1 MTTALTIL
9 GFALGFVVAEM
20 TVAWV
25 VARMLKNNGIV
36 DIVWSAGFAP
46 LALLF
51 YFFSPARDRAWDIN
65 PRWVAIT
72 TIVVVWSLRL
82 GSHLFVRVRA
92 HHPHEDVRYAK
103 LRQEWGAATNRKMFW
118 FFQLQGALQVVLS
131 VPVMLVVLDGVPF
144 ASGMGLGLSGLIGVA
159 FWVTGL
165 LGESLADHQLARF
178 RADPTNKGKVCQTGL
193 WNYSRHP
200 NYFFEWLVWVG
211 YAVFALG
218 SPWGWLGFIAPALML
233 HFLLNVTGIPM
244 TEELSLKSKGDAYRE
259 YQRTTSAF
267 VPWFKKPDNITLPD
281 EGRLTAMRQKEDALL
296 RDAAARWSEWQSMH
310 FLLRQNLLERATGV
324 VTAERLVQWAGEA
337 VASGLNSPNL
347 CILAGLSGPDEL
359 RDAEEHYRKALAEL
373 RIQPF
378 TRELLLL
385 LRASE
390 LAQSIRDGSLEVK
403 RGVPML
409 ECILRDLNYIN
420 CLKPWLYLAESMY
433 PDGYNPMSDQQL
445 EEAAEKEATAFLNRL
460 VCSQ

>member
-20 TVAWV
+20 TLAWL

-72 TIVVVWSLRL
+72 TIVVIWSLRL

-159 FWVTGL
+159 FWATGL
-165 LGESLADHQLARF
+165 LGESLADRQLARF
-178 RADPTNKGKVCQTGL
+178 RAAPANKGKVCQTGL

-244 TEELSLKSKGDAYRE
+244 TEDLSLKSKGDAYRE

-267 VPWFKKPDNITLPD
+267 VPWF
-281 EGRLTAMRQKEDALL
+281 
-296 RDAAARWSEWQSMH
+296 
-310 FLLRQNLLERATGV
+310 
-324 VTAERLVQWAGEA
+324 
-337 VASGLNSPNL
+337 
-347 CILAGLSGPDEL
+347 
-359 RDAEEHYRKALAEL
+359 RK
-373 RIQPF
+373 
-378 TRELLLL
+378 T
-385 LRASE
+385 
-390 LAQSIRDGSLEVK
+390 
-403 RGVPML
+403 
-409 ECILRDLNYIN
+409 
-420 CLKPWLYLAESMY
+420 
-433 PDGYNPMSDQQL
+433 
-445 EEAAEKEATAFLNRL
+445 
-460 VCSQ
+460 